1 MNYTLLFKFYNLN
14 FLEEKET
21 QIWQFSNFCKR
32 VRQKMT
38 KSIIFKK
45 MKLEKS
51 NEPTVLET
59 KNGIQGIAQGEVLA
73 KPDSAKLKSSFDNFN
88 FFSKT

>member
-1 MNYTLLFKFYNLN
+1 
-14 FLEEKET
+14 
-21 QIWQFSNFCKR
+21 
-32 VRQKMT
+32 MT